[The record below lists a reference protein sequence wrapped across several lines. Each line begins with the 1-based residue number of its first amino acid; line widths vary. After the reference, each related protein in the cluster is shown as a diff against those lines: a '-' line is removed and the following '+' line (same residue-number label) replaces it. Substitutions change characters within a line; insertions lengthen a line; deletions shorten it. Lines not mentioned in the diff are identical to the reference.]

1 LKLAKVL
8 FEFHSINNA
17 KGYRHLGF
25 YVDNEGNVYSYDYD
39 KSGERWRPQAKDNL
53 TEEVLLSNYAPAKK
67 MIGTVAPDLLWEM
80 FKLIERRV
88 RADILKRRISWLKL
102 KLPRAQITLSRDEG
116 QRILYPKLS
125 T

>member
-1 LKLAKVL
+1 MKLAKVL

-39 KSGERWRPQAKDNL
+39 KSGERWRPQAKDDL

-88 RADILKRRISWLKL
+88 MADILKRDIQLMMRGLTLISLTRL
-102 KLPRAQITLSRDEG
+102 IPA
-116 QRILYPKLS
+116 P
-125 T
+125 